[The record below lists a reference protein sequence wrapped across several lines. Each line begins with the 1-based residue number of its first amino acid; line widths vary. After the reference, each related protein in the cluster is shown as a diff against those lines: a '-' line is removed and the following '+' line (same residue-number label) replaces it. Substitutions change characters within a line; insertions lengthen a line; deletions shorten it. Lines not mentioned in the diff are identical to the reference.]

1 MGAAVRSPRHRI
13 CLTSAAARRGGDSKF
28 ILRRILYRHVS
39 AHREY
44 VTGGWPM
51 IGKLLKDGQGAVLD
65 VKSKLDR
72 AQRPKEIDLWR
83 L

>member
-1 MGAAVRSPRHRI
+1 
-13 CLTSAAARRGGDSKF
+13 
-28 ILRRILYRHVS
+28 
-39 AHREY
+39 
-44 VTGGWPM
+44 M